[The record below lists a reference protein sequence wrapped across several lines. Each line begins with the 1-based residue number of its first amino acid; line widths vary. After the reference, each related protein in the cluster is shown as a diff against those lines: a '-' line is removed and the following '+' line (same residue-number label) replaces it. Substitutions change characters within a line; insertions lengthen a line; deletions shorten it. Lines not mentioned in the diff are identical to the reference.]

1 MAQFDLP
8 LDQLEQYRPALPEPP
23 DLDAFWAKTLAES
36 DAFDLAMTA
45 EPVANGLAT
54 IDTFDVT
61 FAGYGGHPVRGWL
74 HLPVTRTGPLPAVV
88 EYLGYGSG
96 RGVPHEKRLWA
107 CAGYAHLVMDSRG
120 QGADTPDPDV
130 ATGDVAAPGFL
141 TRGVLDPERYYYRRL
156 YTDAVRAVAAV
167 RAHPAV
173 DPARVAVTG
182 TSQGGGI
189 ALAVAGLAPGLRAV
203 LPDVPFL
210 CCFPRAATFTDQPP
224 YVEITRYVKLHRAH
238 AETVMRTLSYFDAA
252 VLARRATA
260 PALFSV
266 GLMDRICP
274 PSTVYAAFNHYG
286 TRAEQ
291 PVGDKRISVYPF
303 NDHEGGGPDHEVVKL
318 AWLAGRWSPSIPA
331 KR

>member
-1 MAQFDLP
+1 MC
-8 LDQLEQYRPALPEPP
+8 
-23 DLDAFWAKTLAES
+23 
-36 DAFDLAMTA
+36 
-45 EPVANGLAT
+45 
-54 IDTFDVT
+54 
-61 FAGYGGHPVRGWL
+61 
-74 HLPVTRTGPLPAVV
+74 
-88 EYLGYGSG
+88 SG
-96 RGVPHEKRLWA
+96 ARGVPHEKRLWA

-120 QGADTPDPDV
+120 QGADTSDPDV
-130 ATGDVAAPGFL
+130 ATGGVAAPGFL

-210 CCFPRAATFTDQPP
+210 CCFPRAATLTDQPP

-252 VLARRATA
+252 VLAPGAARRPPGAA
-260 PALFSV
+260 PRAPRPDGRGHHAYGARL
-266 GLMDRICP
+266 DR
-274 PSTVYAAFNHYG
+274 
-286 TRAEQ
+286 
-291 PVGDKRISVYPF
+291 
-303 NDHEGGGPDHEVVKL
+303 GGGGRGRHGRRTHPRRPRRRPHVFVRPDL
-318 AWLAGRWSPSIPA
+318 LTQAAAL
-331 KR
+331 